1 MLEKYL
7 NDLKFMMKQKGIS
20 REEVAKAV
28 GVGVST
34 INNVLRGANGTLA
47 TLKKISDYIDNK

>member
-1 MLEKYL
+1 MLGKYL
-7 NDLKFMMKQKGIS
+7 NDLKFEMKRKGIA

-28 GVGVST
+28 GVSLST

-47 TLKKISDYIDNK
+47 TLKKISDYIYNK